1 MTSFMS
7 DKQLPVLRV
16 SDLNSAVREII
27 EGNFPLLRI
36 EGEISNFSCPSSGH
50 WYFSLKD
57 ARAQVRCAMFRN
69 RNLVQRW
76 RPEDGMQVRLLAQP
90 TLYEGRGEFQ
100 LIVEQMEDQGGGD
113 LAAAFQRIKEK
124 LAAEGLFAAEH
135 KRPLPAFPR
144 RIAVISSATGAAWHD
159 IRVTLAK
166 RWPLLEIL
174 LYPVM
179 VQGDAAV
186 PQIVAALE
194 LANQRA
200 SEDLIL
206 LARGGGSAED
216 LWCFN
221 DERIARAIFASVLPV
236 VTGIGHEID
245 FTIADFVADLRA
257 ATPTAAAERVS
268 PEQSE
273 WRARQRSLQQQLQ
286 RSMELRLRE
295 SILSLD
301 YLRARLRNPAEN
313 LRFQQRQVQQLAR
326 RLQRQMLGT
335 LQSYELHLR
344 ALRGRLQRND
354 PRGVLLFSWQEESDQ
369 LRKRL
374 QLAWQSQLLRQER
387 ELERRRLR
395 LQGLDPRAI
404 LERGYAIARD
414 QNGKVIREAGD
425 VAPGSEIET
434 ILWRGSLRSRVT
446 ACED

>member
-1 MTSFMS
+1 MS

-27 EGNFPLLRI
+27 EGNFPLLQV

-69 RNLVQRW
+69 RNVAQRW
-76 RPEDGMQVRLLAQP
+76 QPADGMQVRMVAQP
-90 TLYEGRGEFQ
+90 TLYEARGEFQ
-100 LIVEQMEDQGGGD
+100 LIVEQMEKQGGGD
-113 LAAAFQRIKEK
+113 LAAEFQRIKEK

-135 KRPLPAFPR
+135 KRPLPAFPQR
-144 RIAVISSATGAAWHD
+144 VAVISSATGAAWHD

-166 RWPLLEIL
+166 RWPLLELL
-174 LYPVM
+174 LYPVL

-221 DERIARAIFASVLPV
+221 DERIARAIFSSTLPV

-257 ATPTAAAERVS
+257 ATPTAAVERIS
-268 PEQSE
+268 PEQNE
-273 WRARQRSLQQQLQ
+273 WRARLRSLQQQAQ
-286 RSMELRLRE
+286 RSMDRRLRE

-301 YLRARLRNPAEN
+301 YLRARLRSPAEN
-313 LRFQQRQVQQLAR
+313 LCFQQQQVRQLAQRLYRQVQQTIR
-326 RLQRQMLGT
+326 SCEQRQQT
-335 LQSYELHLR
+335 LRSRLH
-344 ALRGRLQRND
+344 RND
-354 PRGVLLFSWQEESDQ
+354 PRGGLLSLQEDSDQ

-387 ELERRRLR
+387 GLERRRLR

-414 QNGKVIREAGD
+414 QNGKVIREAKK

-446 ACED
+446 VCED